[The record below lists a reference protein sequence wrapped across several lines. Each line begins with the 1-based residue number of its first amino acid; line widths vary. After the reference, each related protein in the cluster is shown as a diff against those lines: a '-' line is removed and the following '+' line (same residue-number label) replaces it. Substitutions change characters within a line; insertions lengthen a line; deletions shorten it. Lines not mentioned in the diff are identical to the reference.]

1 MAGQSLWHI
10 DNELRGVLADI
21 AMSGGEI
28 TPEQEEQ
35 LDSLMLRKQDKL
47 AGYVRAIRMYE
58 LEAGKVQAEVDRLMG
73 PLNHYKRQAAK
84 LEAMLR
90 KTLHPD
96 ENAVPENFKDEVSQL
111 GVTWT
116 RSEKLNTDKCDVR
129 KLPEQFI
136 RYEETYEPKKVP
148 LKKYIEDGNEIE
160 GVYIEEK
167 WRMKVE

>member
-1 MAGQSLWHI
+1 VGNSLWHI
-10 DNELRGVLADI
+10 DSELKGILADI

-28 TPEQEEQ
+28 RPDQEEA
-35 LDSLMLRKQDKL
+35 LDSLTLRREDKL
-47 AGYVRAIRMYE
+47 KGYLRAIRMYE

-73 PLNHYKRQAAK
+73 PLNHYKRQQAK
-84 LEAMLR
+84 LEGLLR
-90 KTLHPD
+90 KSLHPD
-96 ENAVPENFKDEVSQL
+96 ENRPPDNLRDEVSQL